1 LIKKLCVKSTS
12 GEQKRMRTVYEVMD
26 TADSAYI
33 LQKGK
38 LIFELSPKDRYT
50 VEGKEIIFGAE
61 EPFIASMNN
70 SDEYFRFQTVLAED
84 EALIKKIPLENLYR
98 VIGVY
103 NIGYSITKNIAR
115 CLEITNRMYIA
126 KEKKLSG
133 HEISAKEF
141 ARIYVDVIDALKDAF
156 GKYRTTWLA
165 EIIDRYS
172 NSLVFAKGQAFRI
185 GSGRSDFKLDIDQL
199 DDLTFNLK
207 AGSILCEEGDAGQE
221 MYILNRG
228 NLQVFIGGKKVFDI
242 FDPGTVIGEM
252 ALLLGAKRT
261 ATIKTVTDCNIT
273 IVKRENLE
281 EVAKSN
287 KDFFLKMA
295 ANLGQRLEHN
305 CMLIRETS
313 SLLEESEYAD
323 TPEAPKERTSYKELL
338 TMLREL
344 ERYEIKYKS
353 NWLSSILN
361 SAKARINKVRDIYA

>member
-1 LIKKLCVKSTS
+1 MQI
-12 GEQKRMRTVYEVMD
+12 VYEVMD
-26 TADSAYI
+26 IADSAYL

-38 LIFELSPKDRYT
+38 LTFELSPRDRYT

-61 EPFIASMNN
+61 EPLIASKNKN
-70 SDEYFRFQTVLAED
+70 EEYFRFQTVHAED
-84 EALIKKIPLENLYR
+84 DALIKKIPSMNLYR
-98 VIGVY
+98 VIGIY
-103 NIGYSITKNIAR
+103 NIGYSITRNIAR
-115 CLEITNRMYIA
+115 CLEITNRMYVA

-133 HEISAKEF
+133 HEISAKEY
-141 ARIYVDVIDALKDAF
+141 ARIYVSVIESLKEAYES
-156 GKYRTTWLA
+156 YRTTWLV
-165 EIIDRYS
+165 EIIDQYS
-172 NSLVFAKGQAFRI
+172 NSLVFAKGKAFRE
-185 GSGRSDFKLDIDQL
+185 GTSHSDIKLDINQL
-199 DDLTFNLK
+199 DDLTFNLR

-242 FDPGTVIGEM
+242 YDPGTVIGEM

-295 ANLGQRLEHN
+295 ASLGQRLEHN

-313 SLLEESEYAD
+313 SLLEENDYDD
-323 TPEAPKERTSYKELL
+323 TLQMPKERTSYYELL

-344 ERYEIKYKS
+344 ERYEIKYK
-353 NWLSSILN
+353 NHWLSSILN
-361 SAKARINKVRDIYA
+361 SAKARINKIRDTYA

>member
-1 LIKKLCVKSTS
+1 M
-12 GEQKRMRTVYEVMD
+12 GNR
-26 TADSAYI
+26 DSVYI

-38 LIFELSPKDRYT
+38 LTFELSPKDRYT

-61 EPFIASMNN
+61 EPLIASRNN
-70 SDEYFRFQTVLAED
+70 SEEYFRFQTVLAED
-84 EALIKKIPLENLYR
+84 EALIKKIPLDNLYR

-103 NIGYSITKNIAR
+103 TIGYSITKNIAR
-115 CLEITNRMYIA
+115 CLEITNSMYIA
-126 KEKKLSG
+126 NEKKLSG

-156 GKYRTTWLA
+156 GNYRTTWLA

-172 NSLVFAKGQAFRI
+172 NSLVFAKGRAFRE
-185 GSGRSDFKLDIDQL
+185 GSGRSDFKLDMDQL

-207 AGSILCEEGDAGQE
+207 AGSILCEEGDAGEE

-344 ERYEIKYKS
+344 ERYEIKYKNS
-353 NWLSSILN
+353 WLSSILN
-361 SAKARINKVRDIYA
+361 SAKARIHKVRDIYA

>member
-1 LIKKLCVKSTS
+1 M
-12 GEQKRMRTVYEVMD
+12 QTVYEVMD
-26 TADSAYI
+26 IADSAYL

-38 LIFELSPKDRYT
+38 LTFELSPRDRYT

-61 EPFIASMNN
+61 EPLIASKNN
-70 SDEYFRFQTVLAED
+70 SDEYFRFQTVHTED
-84 EALIKKIPLENLYR
+84 DALIKKIPCENLYR
-98 VIGVY
+98 VIGIY
-103 NIGYSITKNIAR
+103 NIGCSITRNIAR
-115 CLEITNRMYIA
+115 CLEITNRIYIE

-133 HEISAKEF
+133 HEISAKEY
-141 ARIYVDVIDALKDAF
+141 ARIYVDIVDSLTDAYES
-156 GKYRTTWLA
+156 YRTTWLV

-172 NSLVFAKGQAFRI
+172 NSLVFTKGRAFRE
-185 GSGRSDFKLDIDQL
+185 GSGQSDFKLDINQL
-199 DDLTFNLK
+199 DDLTFNLR
-207 AGSILCEEGDAGQE
+207 AGSILCEEGDTGQE

-242 FDPGTVIGEM
+242 YDPGTVIGEM

-261 ATIKTVTDCNIT
+261 ATIKTLTDCNIT

-295 ANLGQRLEHN
+295 ASLGQRLEHN

-313 SLLEESEYAD
+313 SLLEENEYDD
-323 TPEAPKERTSYKELL
+323 TLQVPKERTSYKELL

-344 ERYEIKYKS
+344 EHFEVKYK
-353 NWLSSILN
+353 NHWLSSILN
-361 SAKARINKVRDIYA
+361 SAKARINKTRDTYA

>member
-1 LIKKLCVKSTS
+1 
-12 GEQKRMRTVYEVMD
+12 MRTVYEVMD
-26 TADSAYI
+26 NADSAYI

-38 LIFELSPKDRYT
+38 LTFELSPKDRYT

-61 EPFIASMNN
+61 EPLIASRNN
-70 SDEYFRFQTVLAED
+70 SEEYFRFQTVLAED
-84 EALIKKIPLENLYR
+84 KALIKKIPLDNLYR

-133 HEISAKEF
+133 HEISAKEI

-156 GKYRTTWLA
+156 GNYRTTWLA

-172 NSLVFAKGQAFRI
+172 NSLVFAKGRAFRE
-185 GSGRSDFKLDIDQL
+185 GSGRSDFKLDMDQL

-207 AGSILCEEGDAGQE
+207 AGSILCEEGDAGEE

-344 ERYEIKYKS
+344 ERYEIKYKNS
-353 NWLSSILN
+353 WLSSILN
-361 SAKARINKVRDIYA
+361 SAKARIHKVRDIYA

>member
-1 LIKKLCVKSTS
+1 
-12 GEQKRMRTVYEVMD
+12 MRTVYEVMD
-26 TADSAYI
+26 NADSAYI

-38 LIFELSPKDRYT
+38 LTFELSPKDRYT

-61 EPFIASMNN
+61 EPLIASRNN
-70 SDEYFRFQTVLAED
+70 SEEYFRFQTVLAED
-84 EALIKKIPLENLYR
+84 EALIKKIPLDNLYR

-156 GKYRTTWLA
+156 GNYRTTWLA

-172 NSLVFAKGQAFRI
+172 NSLVFAKGRAFRE
-185 GSGRSDFKLDIDQL
+185 GSGRSDFKLDMDQL

-207 AGSILCEEGDAGQE
+207 AGSILCEEGDAGEE

-344 ERYEIKYKS
+344 ERYEIKYKNS
-353 NWLSSILN
+353 WLSSILN
-361 SAKARINKVRDIYA
+361 SAKARIHKVRDIYA

>member
-1 LIKKLCVKSTS
+1 
-12 GEQKRMRTVYEVMD
+12 MRTVYEVMD
-26 TADSAYI
+26 NADSAYI

-38 LIFELSPKDRYT
+38 LTFELSPKDRYT

-61 EPFIASMNN
+61 EPLIASRNN
-70 SDEYFRFQTVLAED
+70 SEEYFRFQTVLAED
-84 EALIKKIPLENLYR
+84 EALIKKIPLDNLYR

-156 GKYRTTWLA
+156 GNYRTTWLA

-172 NSLVFAKGQAFRI
+172 NSLVFAKGRAFRE
-185 GSGRSDFKLDIDQL
+185 GSGRSDFKLDMDQL

-207 AGSILCEEGDAGQE
+207 AGSILCEEGDAGEE

-313 SLLEESEYAD
+313 SLLEESEYTD

-344 ERYEIKYKS
+344 ERYEIKYKNS
-353 NWLSSILN
+353 WLSSILN
-361 SAKARINKVRDIYA
+361 SAKARIHKVRDIYA

>member
-1 LIKKLCVKSTS
+1 
-12 GEQKRMRTVYEVMD
+12 MRTVYEVMD
-26 TADSAYI
+26 NADSAYI

-38 LIFELSPKDRYT
+38 LTFELSPKDRYT

-61 EPFIASMNN
+61 EPLIASRNN
-70 SDEYFRFQTVLAED
+70 SEEYFRFQTVLAED
-84 EALIKKIPLENLYR
+84 EALIKKIPLDNLYR

-115 CLEITNRMYIA
+115 CLEITNRMFIA

-156 GKYRTTWLA
+156 GNYRTTWLA

-172 NSLVFAKGQAFRI
+172 NSLVFAKGRAFRE
-185 GSGRSDFKLDIDQL
+185 GSGRSDFKLDMDQL

-207 AGSILCEEGDAGQE
+207 AGSILCEEGDAGEE

-344 ERYEIKYKS
+344 ERYEIKYKNS
-353 NWLSSILN
+353 WLSSILN
-361 SAKARINKVRDIYA
+361 SAKARIHKVRDIYA

>member
-1 LIKKLCVKSTS
+1 
-12 GEQKRMRTVYEVMD
+12 MRTVYEVMD

-287 KDFFLKMA
+287 KDFFQKMA

>member
-1 LIKKLCVKSTS
+1 
-12 GEQKRMRTVYEVMD
+12 MRTVYEVMD
-26 TADSAYI
+26 NADSAYI

-38 LIFELSPKDRYT
+38 LTFELSPKDRYT

-61 EPFIASMNN
+61 EPLIASRNN
-70 SDEYFRFQTVLAED
+70 SEEYFRFQTVLAED
-84 EALIKKIPLENLYR
+84 EALIKKIPLDNLYK

-156 GKYRTTWLA
+156 GNYRTTWLA

-172 NSLVFAKGQAFRI
+172 NSLVFAKGRAFRE
-185 GSGRSDFKLDIDQL
+185 GSGRSDFKLDMDQL

-207 AGSILCEEGDAGQE
+207 AGSILCEEGDAGEE

-344 ERYEIKYKS
+344 ERYEIKYKNS
-353 NWLSSILN
+353 WLSSILN
-361 SAKARINKVRDIYA
+361 SAKARIHKVRDIYA